1 MPLAV
6 RHGQNGVA
14 VLFRYGVA
22 VLIGLSAEEE
32 AAFLQKIAP
41 RVVGKLGVAEEENAF
56 VEIAAGAE
64 DQISAGGPVVLGDM
78 SLPRMLIVA
87 DALAKSVALAS
98 DERDVTKVFG
108 VIDPFAAELAAHGR
122 TRRNRTEILKL
133 IGNALL
139 VQHRVSGRVAVA
151 EKPDAL
157 WDRHDLE
164 RLYARLED
172 EYELK
177 ERVRTL
183 DRKLNVIADTAENIS
198 GSHRYDAFAAPRAH
212 RRAADRNRN
221 RNQVLI
227 RSSSRTGR
235 TNPKRS
241 CRRASEVKVAAYL
254 GFSRKI
260 LGRLT
265 TGASIPADTFPIMA
279 VLSFALSAALFIYG
293 AWTWIIQSNGDVYYH
308 WAGFAAVAGAIFLVI
323 GLVRRRRR
331 A

>member
-1 MPLAV
+1 MSASGIGRLLLQELIDACAAAGFRQIIGYIDADNAASLALHEKFGFARVGLLPGVAYRLRPLGRHRHGAALARRRAAPRRPDGKISGNQHV
-6 RHGQNGVA
+6 AFPFTPFISATVSTRSAMRARSSRPCRSLFRHGQNGVA

-56 VEIAAGAE
+56 VEIAEGAE

-157 WDRHDLE
+157 WDRPDLE

-177 ERVRTL
+177 ERVETL
-183 DRKLNVIADTAENIS
+183 DRKLNVIADTAETLADII
-198 GSHRYDAFAAPRAH
+198 DT
-212 RRAADRNRN
+212 RRRSASK
-221 RNQVLI
+221 
-227 RSSSRTGR
+227 SSS
-235 TNPKRS
+235 
-241 CRRASEVKVAAYL
+241 CC
-254 GFSRKI
+254 
-260 LGRLT
+260 
-265 TGASIPADTFPIMA
+265 
-279 VLSFALSAALFIYG
+279 
-293 AWTWIIQSNGDVYYH
+293 
-308 WAGFAAVAGAIFLVI
+308 
-323 GLVRRRRR
+323 
-331 A
+331 

>member
-1 MPLAV
+1 MEKALQPGRRVPVHALHLGDRINTTNYDGEILSAVPLAV

-32 AAFLQKIAP
+32 AVFLQKIAT

-56 VEIAAGAE
+56 VEIAEGAE

-122 TRRNRTEILKL
+122 TRRDRTEILKL

-157 WDRHDLE
+157 WDRPDLE

-177 ERVRTL
+177 ERVETL
-183 DRKLNVIADTAENIS
+183 DRKLNVIADTAETLSDII
-198 GSHRYDAFAAPRAH
+198 DT
-212 RRAADRNRN
+212 RRSLRLEVIV
-221 RNQVLI
+221 VLLI
-227 RSSSRTGR
+227 AIEIAT
-235 TNPKRS
+235 
-241 CRRASEVKVAAYL
+241 
-254 GFSRKI
+254 
-260 LGRLT
+260 
-265 TGASIPADTFPIMA
+265 
-279 VLSFALSAALFIYG
+279 SFYQIFIARG
-293 AWTWIIQSNGDVYYH
+293 TH
-308 WAGFAAVAGAIFLVI
+308 
-323 GLVRRRRR
+323 
-331 A
+331 